1 MKKIIA
7 LVLGLVLAFILPSPA
22 TAALCRTIE
31 GQTICILEIKR
42 SAKNYWEYR
51 AVVKVNDE
59 ERPIEI
65 YNCRDRIRVRQ
76 DGITVPFQSNGAGEL
91 IYRMLN
97 RARQS

>member
-1 MKKIIA
+1 MKKFIA
-7 LVLGLVLAFILPSPA
+7 LVLGLALAFSLPLPA
-22 TAALCRTIE
+22 TAAFCRIIG

-51 AVVKVNDE
+51 AAVKVNDE

-65 YNCRDRIRVRQ
+65 YNCREQIRVRQ
-76 DGITVPFQSNGAGEL
+76 DGITVPFQPNGAGEL
-91 IYRMLN
+91 ICRVLN

>member
-7 LVLGLVLAFILPSPA
+7 LVLGLVLAFSLPLPA
-22 TAALCRTIE
+22 AAVFCRTLGE
-31 GQTICILEIKR
+31 QTVCILDVKR

-51 AVVKVNDE
+51 AAVKVNDE

-91 IYRMLN
+91 ICRMLN